1 MSTREKDFSIKLHDL
16 YHEKKYSEFLSLM
29 KRYISEFGVPRNRK
43 TLYFEY
49 GKVLATYFYKN
60 AAIRIFEELIAADNW
75 QANIELSR
83 CYSSSPNIAPYNLDT
98 AKNYLWEVIDNYSD
112 NMTAVESAYSSLANI
127 YLKSLDYEETIK
139 ILNEGL
145 KKSPNCANLLNFLGT
160 VYMGLKDFSKAGI
173 YFTTI
178 LNKDPMDGVSRLK
191 LGVCYMNLKN
201 YTAALKQFKIHIKNN
216 PFDYEGYLNLGK
228 LYLMQ
233 DKIEEAK
240 AALLNALKF
249 AELKTDRAECL
260 LELGNLY
267 YKLRDY
273 KKSEE
278 LYLEATELSIRVK
291 GAFLGLYKVYQKT
304 RREIDA
310 KRMLSYLISLEE
322 ELAEPFLIS
331 EHERTLKETFKE
343 KEKKT
348 GNISM

>member
-83 CYSSSPNIAPYNLDT
+83 CYSSSPNIAPYNLDM

-127 YLKSLDYEETIK
+127 YLKSLDYGETIK

-331 EHERTLKETFKE
+331 EHEKTLKETFKE

>member
-1 MSTREKDFSIKLHDL
+1 MSTREKDISNNLHVL

-29 KRYISEFGVPRNRK
+29 KSYVSEFGVPRNREA
-43 TLYFEY
+43 LYFEY
-49 GKVLATYFYKN
+49 GKVLAIYFYKS
-60 AAIRIFEELIAADNW
+60 AAIRIFEEIRANGYW

-83 CYSSSPNIAPYNLDT
+83 CYSLSPNIAPYNLDT

-112 NMTAVESAYSSLANI
+112 NMTAVESAYNGLANI
-127 YLKSLDYEETIK
+127 YLKFLDYEGAIR

-145 KKSPNCANLLNFLGT
+145 QKLPNCIMLLNFLGAI
-160 VYMGLKDFSKAGI
+160 YIGLKDFSKAGTC
-173 YFTTI
+173 FTTI

-191 LGVCYMNLKN
+191 LGVCHMSLKN
-201 YTAALKQFKIHIKNN
+201 YNAALKQFQIHIKNS
-216 PFDYEGYLNLGK
+216 PFDYRGYLSLGK

-233 DKIEEAK
+233 DNFEEAK
-240 AALLNALKF
+240 RALSDALKF

-267 YKLRDY
+267 YKLKDY

-304 RREIDA
+304 RRELDA
-310 KRMLSYLISLEE
+310 KRVLSYLISLEDS
-322 ELAEPFLIS
+322 LAEPFLIS
-331 EHERTLKETFKE
+331 EHEKTLKETFKG
-343 KEKKT
+343 KNSLNKK
-348 GNISM
+348 